1 MASHLYILCEGELD
15 EMFYEHIAERIT
27 GETFQ
32 SDEEFRV
39 RQGSNWK
46 TAMAA
51 AQLLLNRFK
60 GWKTPQEVAVII
72 AVDNDRA
79 PGHPSGR
86 TYPRALPKADQKKE
100 PRYPKLAALVEKTLG
115 KDPEQR
121 PVKVAL
127 AVPVE
132 MIESWVLTLLD
143 PDREELPLFSE
154 ASSELA
160 KQYYGGKPPP
170 QLKDLRDAEATK
182 RGLSRDE
189 LFWAAAGCDL
199 EVGAS
204 ASPSLQLFLNDLKS
218 WQPNGAV

>member
-1 MASHLYILCEGELD
+1 MAKYLYILCEGELD
-15 EMFYEHIAERIT
+15 EMFYERIAERVT

-46 TAMAA
+46 TAIAT

-79 PGHPSGR
+79 PGHPGGR
-86 TYPRALPKADQKKE
+86 AYPRPLPKADQKKE
-100 PRYPKLAALVEKTLG
+100 SRYPKLAALVKESLG
-115 KDPEQR
+115 EDPQQW

-143 PDREELPLFSE
+143 PDREELPVFSE
-154 ASSELA
+154 ASGELA
-160 KQYYGGKPPP
+160 RQYYEGKPPP
-170 QLKDLRDAEATK
+170 QLKDLRDEEAAK

-189 LFWAAAGCDL
+189 LFWAAAGSDL
-199 EVGAS
+199 GTGAS
-204 ASPSLQLFLNDLKS
+204 VSPSLQLFLNDLKS
-218 WQPNGAV
+218 WHMSGSH